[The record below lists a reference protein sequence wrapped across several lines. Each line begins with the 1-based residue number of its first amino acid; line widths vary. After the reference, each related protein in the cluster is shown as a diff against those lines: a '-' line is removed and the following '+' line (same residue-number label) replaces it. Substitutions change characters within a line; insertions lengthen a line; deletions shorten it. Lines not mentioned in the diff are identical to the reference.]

1 MQGITTLL
9 LVTSIFTSAAAS
21 AAAALLLEPCPENA
35 KARCGTLTVYENRES
50 RQGRTIPIKVM
61 VMPATGAMPAS
72 DPIVFFEGGPGAST
86 VQAAQRLAEEFHDL
100 SAKHDLIFIDLRGT
114 GSSNGLSCELFGKAG
129 DLQSALGDLF
139 PLEAVRKCRAELT
152 SRADLGLYTTSLSV
166 DDVDDV
172 RAALGYERLNL
183 VGSSYGTRA
192 ALVYMRRHPDHVR
205 TAVLMGVDPPT
216 APAPRDFPRDAQR
229 ALDGIFSEC
238 AREAPCAAAFPNLPQ
253 ELDAV
258 LARLRR
264 QPAVVEIVHPE
275 TGEPT
280 KVTLKPDLF
289 AEALRYLSYN
299 SGTASLIPA
308 LVHQSALGD
317 LAAVAEFALFAR
329 QQVGAL
335 TAGLYLS
342 ITCAEDLPQI
352 RPEEAERLAKNT
364 FLGDYRYQQQSAA
377 CGAWVR
383 GAVPPDFAT
392 PIHSD
397 TPALLVT
404 GEHDPVTPPR
414 LAAEGLKT
422 LPGGVSVVVP
432 HGGHALDGLEG
443 LDCVKR
449 LIRDFV
455 EAGMVRGL
463 DRTCLASVRRPPF
476 PLVPPTL
483 KAVSLGE
490 DALAKFAGRYAAE
503 GLPGPVD
510 IARQGTKLKISL
522 PGPESFILVPVS
534 PTRFRVTGTLN
545 IFVLFEFKEGRVSRA
560 TFEENGETTTVL
572 TPAGT

>member
-1 MQGITTLL
+1 VAT
-9 LVTSIFTSAAAS
+9 IFTSAATAS
-21 AAAALLLEPCPENA
+21 EAAPLRLEPCQENG
-35 KARCGTLTVYENRES
+35 KARCGALMVFENREL
-50 RQGRTIPIKVM
+50 RHGRTIPIKVM
-61 VMPATGAMPAS
+61 VVPATGAMPAA
-72 DPIVFFEGGPGAST
+72 DPIVFFEGGPGASA
-86 VQAAQRLAEEFHDL
+86 VQAAQGLAEEFHDL
-100 SAKHDLIFIDLRGT
+100 SAKHDLVFIDLRGT
-114 GSSNGLSCELFGKAG
+114 GSSNGLSCELFGKSG
-129 DLQSALGDLF
+129 DLQSALGDMF
-139 PLEAVRKCRAELT
+139 PLEAVRKCRAELS

-192 ALVYMRRHPDHVR
+192 ALVYMRLHADHVR

-238 AREAPCAAAFPNLPQ
+238 AREASCAAALPNLPR

-275 TGEPT
+275 TGEPA
-280 KVTLKPDLF
+280 KVILKPDLF

-317 LAAVAEFALFAR
+317 FAGVAEFALFAR
-329 QQVGAL
+329 RVVGGLAE
-335 TAGLYLS
+335 GLYLS

-352 RPEEAERLAKNT
+352 QPKEAERLARNT
-364 FLGDYRYQQQSAA
+364 FLGDHRYQQQSAA

-392 PIHSD
+392 PIRSD

-404 GEHDPVTPPR
+404 GEWDPVTPPS
-414 LAAEGLKT
+414 LAAEALKT

-432 HGGHALDGLEG
+432 HGGHAFDGLEG

-449 LIRDFV
+449 VIRDFV

-463 DRTCLASVRRPPF
+463 DMTCLASVRRPPF
-476 PLVPPTL
+476 PLVPPPL
-483 KAVSLGE
+483 KVVPIRE
-490 DALAKFAGRYAAE
+490 EALAKFAGRYAAE

-510 IARQGTKLKISL
+510 IARQGSKLKISL

-545 IFVLFEFKEGRVSRA
+545 IFVLFELKEGRVTRA